1 MTSPKLSQEQA
12 ALLGT
17 RIRAAR
23 KALGYKTG
31 RDFQRKLGFVE
42 RSLYYQWEIGR
53 RIPSEEALKKISKI
67 CNVNYEWLVTGK
79 GSPYKGVKISS
90 SDAQKKEALISYE
103 ILSQNIA
110 IPKKGMSTKV
120 RNAIVSYAEKVE
132 PKGEEQEVVYIHI
145 DEKLMTAIFTQL
157 IKNFEETNKGI
168 DSAKLSKFASQIY
181 ADIVSSE
188 RDSRL
193 RHKMIKTV
201 LATYKRFI

>member
-1 MTSPKLSQEQA
+1 MTLSNKGINIMTSPKLSQEQA

-23 KALGYKTG
+23 KALGYATG

-53 RIPSEEALKKISKI
+53 RIPSDDALKKISKI

-79 GSPYKGVKISS
+79 GSPYKGVKILS

-110 IPKKGMSTKV
+110 IPKKDMSSKV
-120 RNAIVSYAEKVE
+120 RNAIVSYAEKIE

-157 IKNFEETNKGI
+157 IKIFEDASKDI
-168 DSAKLSKFASQIY
+168 DTAKLSKFASQIY

-188 RDSRL
+188 RD
-193 RHKMIKTV
+193 
-201 LATYKRFI
+201 